1 MEERIWHKAYGP
13 QLSPHLEY
21 QSLTLPEALERTA
34 GKYPDQAA
42 LIMMGKT
49 ISYREFNGEVN
60 RFAAALNK
68 LGIRKGDK
76 VAIVLPN
83 IPQMVIATYAIF
95 RLGAVAVMNNPLY
108 TEREL
113 EHQLNDSDSTIAIC
127 MDLIIPRILSIRART
142 RIETIISCHLRNYLP
157 FPLKQL
163 FPIVKRQMH
172 RKTRSLQG
180 VLEFMDLLR
189 DAPPAEHPQAEVS
202 FDDLACLMY
211 TGGTTGVSKGVM
223 LSHGNVSINVQQF
236 AALLSDA
243 EEGKET
249 IIGILPFFHAAGFTA
264 AMNFCIYRGFTNV
277 LVPRPDPDT
286 LLKLTVKYRPAYFGC
301 VPTLYVGILNHPDL
315 PKHDLSFIKGCI
327 SGAAPLAIETIREWD
342 ERVGAP
348 IVEVYGM
355 TEMSPISHTNPWR
368 AKMKP
373 GSVGVPLPDTDC
385 KIVDVDTG
393 AREMGVGESG
403 EILLKGPQMTR
414 GYYKKPEETAEAFG
428 DGWFH
433 TGDVGTMDEEG
444 YLFIVDR
451 KKDMIIAGGF
461 NIYPREIDELL
472 YEHPKVKEAC
482 AVGLPDPYRGETV
495 KAFIVPRDG
504 ETLTKEEVAAYCK
517 EKLAAYKV
525 PKQFEF
531 VEDLP
536 KSAIGK
542 VLRRELREIEER
554 KAKGGTREAAG
565 DGKLSS

>member
-1 MEERIWHKAYGP
+1 MEARFWHKAYAP
-13 QLSPHLEY
+13 QVPPSIEY
-21 QSLTLPEALERTA
+21 ENLTLPAALQRMA
-34 GKYPDQAA
+34 KKYPDNAA

-49 ISYREFNGEVN
+49 ISYRRLDVEVD
-60 RFAAALNK
+60 RFAAALSE

-83 IPQMVIATYAIF
+83 MPQMVIATYALF

-108 TEREL
+108 TQREL
-113 EHQLNDSDSTIAIC
+113 EHQLNDSDSKMAIC
-127 MDLIIPRILSIRART
+127 MDRVVPRIVSIRDRT
-142 RIETIISCHLRNYLP
+142 RIETIISCHIRDYLP

-163 FPIVKRQMH
+163 FPIVKKQMH
-172 RKTRSLQG
+172 RKTRSSDG
-180 VLEFMDLLR
+180 ALEFTDLLKN
-189 DAPPAEHPQAEVS
+189 APPEPPRTDVS

-211 TGGTTGVSKGVM
+211 TGGTTGVSKGAM

-236 AALLSDA
+236 SALLFDA
-243 EEGKET
+243 EEGKES

-264 AMNFCIYRGFTNV
+264 AMNHCIYRAFTNV

-286 LLKLTVKYRPAYFGC
+286 LLKLTVKHRPAYFGC
-301 VPTLYVGILNHPDL
+301 VPTLYVGILNHPDF

-348 IVEVYGM
+348 IIEVYGM
-355 TEMSPISHTNPWR
+355 TEMSPISHANPWR
-368 AKMKP
+368 ANMKP
-373 GSVGVPLPDTDC
+373 GSVGIPLPDTDC
-385 KIVDVDTG
+385 RIVDVETG
-393 AREMGVGESG
+393 TREMGVGESG
-403 EILLKGPQMTR
+403 EILLKGPQMSQ
-414 GYYKKPEETAEAFG
+414 GYYKKPEETAESFR

-433 TGDVGTMDEEG
+433 TGDIGYMDEEG

-461 NIYPREIDELL
+461 NIYPREIDEVLF
-472 YEHPKVKEAC
+472 EHPKIMEAC

-504 ETLTKEEVAAYCK
+504 ETLTEEEVVAYCR

-525 PKQFEF
+525 PKQ
-531 VEDLP
+531 VELVEELP

-542 VLRRELREIEER
+542 VLRRELRAMEEKR
-554 KAKGGTREAAG
+554 AKEG
-565 DGKLSS
+565 S

>member
-1 MEERIWHKAYGP
+1 MEARVWHKAYGP
-13 QLSPHLEY
+13 QLSPHLEV
-21 QSLTLPEALERTA
+21 QNLTLPEALERTA
-34 GKYPDQAA
+34 GKYPEHGA
-42 LIMMGKT
+42 LILMGRT
-49 ISYREFNGEVN
+49 ITYRQLDDAVN
-60 RFAAALNK
+60 RFSAALSK

-113 EHQLNDSDSTIAIC
+113 EHQLNDSASTIAVC
-127 MDLIIPRILSIRART
+127 MDLITPRILAIRDRT
-142 RIETIISCHLRNYLP
+142 QIKTIISCHIRDYLP
-157 FPLKQL
+157 FPMKQL
-163 FPIVKRQMH
+163 FPIVKKRMH
-172 RKTRSLQG
+172 RKTRGMEG
-180 VLEFMDLLR
+180 VLEFTDLLR
-189 DAPPAEHPQAEVS
+189 GAPSGPPRTKVS
-202 FDDLACLMY
+202 MDDLACLMY

-223 LSHGNVSINVQQF
+223 LSHANISVNVQQLS
-236 AALLSDA
+236 ALLSDA

-264 AMNFCIYRGFTNV
+264 AMNYCIYRGFTNV

-315 PKHDLSFIKGCI
+315 SKHDLSFIKACI
-327 SGAAPLAIETIREWD
+327 SGAAPLAVETIREWG

-348 IVEVYGM
+348 IIEVYGM

-368 AKMKP
+368 GKMKP
-373 GSVGVPLPDTDC
+373 GSVGIPLPDTDC
-385 KIVDVDTG
+385 RIVDVDTG
-393 AREMGVGESG
+393 TREMGVGEPG
-403 EILLKGPQMTR
+403 EILLKGPQMAR
-414 GYYKKPEETAEAFG
+414 GYYKKPEETAEAFR

-433 TGDVGTMDEEG
+433 TGDIGTMDEEG

-461 NIYPREIDELL
+461 NIYPREIDEIL

-504 ETLTKEEVAAYCK
+504 ATLTEEEITAYCR

-525 PKQFEF
+525 PKEIEF

-536 KSAIGK
+536 KSTIGK
-542 VLRRELREIEER
+542 VLRRELREIE
-554 KAKGGTREAAG
+554 AKKTKGKTQGATEAG
-565 DGKLSS
+565 RVSP

>member
-13 QLSPHLEY
+13 QLSPHLEVEN
-21 QSLTLPEALERTA
+21 LTLPVALGRSA
-34 GKYPDQAA
+34 GRYPDHAA

-49 ISYREFNGEVN
+49 ISYRQLDGEVN
-60 RFAAALNK
+60 RFAAALSK

-113 EHQLNDSDSTIAIC
+113 EHQLNDSDSTIVIC
-127 MDLIIPRILSIRART
+127 MDLIVPRILSIRDRT
-142 RIETIISCHLRNYLP
+142 QIKTIISCHLRDYLP

-163 FPIVKRQMH
+163 FPIVKKQMH
-172 RKTRSLQG
+172 RKTRGLEG
-180 VLEFMDLLR
+180 VLEFTDLLR
-189 DAPPAEHPQAEVS
+189 SAPSEPPHPEVS
-202 FDDLACLMY
+202 FDDIACLMY

-223 LSHGNVSINVQQF
+223 LSHANVSINVQQF
-236 AALLSDA
+236 SALLSDA

-249 IIGILPFFHAAGFTA
+249 VIGILPFFHAAGFTA
-264 AMNFCIYRGFTNV
+264 AMNYCIYRGFTNV

-315 PKHDLSFIKGCI
+315 PKHDLSFIRACI

-342 ERVGAP
+342 KRVGAP
-348 IVEVYGM
+348 IIEVYGM
-355 TEMSPISHTNPWR
+355 TEMSPISHTNPWLG
-368 AKMKP
+368 KMKP
-373 GSVGVPLPDTDC
+373 GSVGIPLPDTDC
-385 KIVDVDTG
+385 KIMDVDTG
-393 AREMGVGESG
+393 SHEMGVGESG

-414 GYYKKPEETAEAFG
+414 GYYKKPEETAEAFR

-433 TGDVGTMDEEG
+433 TGDIGYMDEEG

-461 NIYPREIDELL
+461 NIYPREIDEVL

-504 ETLTKEEVAAYCK
+504 ETLTEEEVTAYCR

-525 PKQFEF
+525 PKQIEF
-531 VEDLP
+531 VEELP

-542 VLRRELREIEER
+542 VLRRELRELEEKR
-554 KAKGGTREAAG
+554 TQDGPPQAGRDGGI
-565 DGKLSS
+565 SP